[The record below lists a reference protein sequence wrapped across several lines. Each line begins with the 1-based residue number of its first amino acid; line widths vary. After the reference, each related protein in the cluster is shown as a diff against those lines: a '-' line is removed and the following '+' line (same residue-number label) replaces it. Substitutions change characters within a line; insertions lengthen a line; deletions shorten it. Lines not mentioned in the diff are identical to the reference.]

1 MYNFTKFFFNLNN
14 WFLLLVDQMLIRN
27 VNN

>member
-1 MYNFTKFFFNLNN
+1 MYNFTKFFLNLNN